1 MMEIYRQLKPINN
14 LLCS

>member
-1 MMEIYRQLKPINN
+1 MEIYRQLKPINN